1 MKKGDG
7 ADVRKLHL
15 AVFIDHDVII
25 RHFLHSR
32 VFENLFVKHDVDVIL
47 PPKGNKRV
55 TLDPSEYLKNANV
68 IYFPMHTKSRSL
80 WGRMMQVK
88 VMRPR
93 FDRFSLDLRRTW
105 RLVMPWK
112 AELLHTI
119 LGSPGIYWLY
129 KQWVDWQ
136 AMKSPNLT
144 MRSFLA
150 ERDYD
155 VVLNP
160 GVPSGH
166 YLDDLIIETRKINV
180 PLIYIMNSWDNPS
193 AGPFAAGKPD
203 YFLAW
208 GQQTVN
214 HAQVYQ
220 GMSEGRVIAFGA
232 AQFEVYKKPPCNT
245 RAVFCARHDIDPD
258 QRIILY
264 AGGSLGTNEFEHLK
278 LLEQEIAGGKYG
290 DTVIVY
296 RPHPWGGGGNAG
308 EQIVDHA
315 WTHVR
320 IESTM
325 RAYLDSLR
333 ADGYHMTFPDC
344 ADTHDVLSSVDCVI
358 SPLST
363 ILIEAAMHGK
373 PIMCFLPLED
383 VSARHFQTVYRL
395 PHFRDLQMGPE
406 VVLAKGRKEM
416 VEKLQ
421 ELFAKADDPSFSKRL
436 GKTCSFFVAHHDV
449 SYGERLCKLV
459 EEIEVSGRA

>member
-1 MKKGDG
+1 M
-7 ADVRKLHL
+7 RKLRV
-15 AVFIDHDVII
+15 AIFIDHDVMI

-32 VFENLFVKHDVDVIL
+32 VFAKLFVTHDVEVIL

-55 TLDPSEYLKNANV
+55 SLNPSAYLEGANI
-68 IYFPMHTKSRSL
+68 IYLPFHAKSRSL

-88 VMRPR
+88 VMRPSLGR
-93 FDRFSLDLRRTW
+93 FCMDLRRTW

-112 AELLHTI
+112 AELLHTL
-119 LGSPGIYWLY
+119 LGVPGIFWLY
-129 KQWVDWQ
+129 KQWVNWR
-136 AMKSPNLT
+136 ATKSPNLE
-144 MRSFLA
+144 MRKLL
-150 ERDYD
+150 RDRFYD
-155 VVLNP
+155 LVINP
-160 GVPSGH
+160 GVPGGH
-166 YLDDLIIETRKINV
+166 YLDDLIIETRKIHV

-208 GQQTVN
+208 GQQTKN
-214 HAQVYQ
+214 HAQIYQ
-220 GMSEGRVIAFGA
+220 GMSGDRTIGFGA
-232 AQFEVYKKPPCNT
+232 AQFEVYKQPP
-245 RAVFCARHDIDPD
+245 RIKREEFCALHNINSD

-278 LLEQEIAGGKYG
+278 LLEQGICDGQYG
-290 DTVIVY
+290 NAIIIY

-308 EQIVDHA
+308 DQIIEHA

-325 RAYLDSLR
+325 RCYLESLR
-333 ADGYHMTFPDC
+333 MNGYHMSFPDY

-395 PHFRDLQMGPE
+395 PHFRDLQTHPE
-406 VVLAKGRKEM
+406 VILAKGRAEM
-416 VEKLQ
+416 LQKLP
-421 ELFAKADDPSFSKRL
+421 ELFARADDPDIPKKLSKM
-436 GKTCSFFVAHHDV
+436 CSFFVEDHDRP
-449 SYGERLCKLV
+449 YGERLCQFV
-459 EEIEVSGRA
+459 EDIAVSWRA